1 MQVKNVNFYSG
12 ESAKTSS
19 KKELYDERGFQ
30 SVLDKQIKDVSEVK
44 NSLTLNSYVGY
55 ILSNLDISSY
65 EKSSISMAI
74 GSAIDVLDL
83 VKAYERAGRNDT
95 ERFLQYAEEE
105 RINIMKDKSKEELG
119 ELIIE
124 TASLLQSDEVLL
136 GRRIRGEIPLSKEQY
151 RAQKQDAANVLKAVY
166 KEMFG
171 VEPVVPKFSHDLS
184 RLDISGL
191 RDDSFLKSLEKS
203 KSSLDPFEFM
213 NGESSLTHTQIQ
225 EIKEMINSYE
235 RLDTEALASLLEK
248 I

>member
-1 MQVKNVNFYSG
+1 MQVKNINFYSQ
-12 ESAKTSS
+12 ESIKTSP

-30 SVLDKQIKDVSEVK
+30 SVVNKQIKDVSEVK
-44 NSLTLNSYVGY
+44 NALTLESYTIY
-55 ILSNLDISSY
+55 IVSNLDMSKY
-65 EKSSISMAI
+65 EKSSINMAI
-74 GSAIDVLDL
+74 ASAIDALSL

-95 ERFLQYAEEE
+95 ERFLEYAEQEH
-105 RINIMKDKSKEELG
+105 INIMKDKSKEELG

-124 TASLLQSDEVLL
+124 IASLLQSDEVLL

-171 VEPVVPKFSHDLS
+171 VEPDVPKFSHDLS

-191 RDDSFLKSLEKS
+191 RDDSLVKSLEKS

-213 NGESSLTHTQIQ
+213 NGESKLTQAQIQ
-225 EIKEMINSYE
+225 EIKKMINSYE
-235 RLDTEALASLLEK
+235 RLDTEALAALLKK

>member
-1 MQVKNVNFYSG
+1 M
-12 ESAKTSS
+12 
-19 KKELYDERGFQ
+19 
-30 SVLDKQIKDVSEVK
+30 
-44 NSLTLNSYVGY
+44 
-55 ILSNLDISSY
+55 SSY
-65 EKSSISMAI
+65 EKSSINMAI
-74 GSAIDVLDL
+74 GSAIGVLDL

-124 TASLLQSDEVLL
+124 AASLLQSDEVLL
-136 GRRIRGEIPLSKEQY
+136 GRRIRGEIPLSNEQY
-151 RAQKQDAANVLKAVY
+151 RAQKQDGANVLKAVY

-171 VEPVVPKFSHDLS
+171 VEAVVPKFSHDLS

>member
-1 MQVKNVNFYSG
+1 MQVKNINFYSQ
-12 ESAKTSS
+12 ESIKTSP

-44 NSLTLNSYVGY
+44 NALTLESYTAY
-55 ILSNLDISSY
+55 IISNLDMSSY
-65 EKSSISMAI
+65 EKSSINMAI
-74 GSAIDVLDL
+74 GSAIGVLDL
-83 VKAYERAGRNDT
+83 VKAYERAGRIDT
-95 ERFLQYAEEE
+95 ERFLEYAEQE
-105 RINIMKDKSKEELG
+105 RINIRKDKSKEELG

-136 GRRIRGEIPLSKEQY
+136 DRRIRGEIPLSKEQY

-191 RDDSFLKSLEKS
+191 RDDSLVKSLEKS

-235 RLDTEALASLLEK
+235 RLDTEALAALLEK

>member
-1 MQVKNVNFYSG
+1 MQVKNINFYSQ
-12 ESAKTSS
+12 ESIKTSP

-30 SVLDKQIKDVSEVK
+30 SVVNKQIKDVSEVK
-44 NSLTLNSYVGY
+44 NALTLESYTIY
-55 ILSNLDISSY
+55 IVSNLDMSKY
-65 EKSSISMAI
+65 EKSSINMAI
-74 GSAIDVLDL
+74 ASAIDALSL

-95 ERFLQYAEEE
+95 ERFLEYAEQEH
-105 RINIMKDKSKEELG
+105 INIMKDKSKEELG

-191 RDDSFLKSLEKS
+191 RDDSLVKSLEKS

-213 NGESSLTHTQIQ
+213 NGESRLTQTQIL

-235 RLDTEALASLLEK
+235 RLDTEALAALLEK

>member
-1 MQVKNVNFYSG
+1 MQVKNINFYSG
-12 ESAKTSS
+12 ESIKTSP

-44 NSLTLNSYVGY
+44 NALTLESYTAY
-55 ILSNLDISSY
+55 IVSNLDISSY
-65 EKSSISMAI
+65 EKSSINMAI
-74 GSAIDVLDL
+74 GSAIGVLDL
-83 VKAYERAGRNDT
+83 VKAYERAGRIDT

-136 GRRIRGEIPLSKEQY
+136 GRRIRGEIPLSNEQY
-151 RAQKQDAANVLKAVY
+151 RAQKQDGANVLKAVY

-171 VEPVVPKFSHDLS
+171 VEAVVPKFSHDLS

-203 KSSLDPFEFM
+203 KSSLNPFEFM

>member
-1 MQVKNVNFYSG
+1 MQVKNINFYSQ
-12 ESAKTSS
+12 ESIKTSP

-44 NSLTLNSYVGY
+44 NALTLESYTAY
-55 ILSNLDISSY
+55 IISNLDMSSY
-65 EKSSISMAI
+65 EKSSINMAI
-74 GSAIDVLDL
+74 GSAIGVLDL

-95 ERFLQYAEEE
+95 ERFLEYAEQE
-105 RINIMKDKSKEELG
+105 RINIRKDKSKEELG

-124 TASLLQSDEVLL
+124 IASLLQSDEVLM

-171 VEPVVPKFSHDLS
+171 VEPVVPEFSNDFS

-235 RLDTEALASLLEK
+235 RLDTEALAALLEK

>member
-74 GSAIDVLDL
+74 GSAIDVLSL

-151 RAQKQDAANVLKAVY
+151 RAQKQDGANVLKAVY

>member
-1 MQVKNVNFYSG
+1 MQVKNINFYSQ
-12 ESAKTSS
+12 ESIKTSP

-44 NSLTLNSYVGY
+44 NALTLESYTAY
-55 ILSNLDISSY
+55 IVSNLDMSKY
-65 EKSSISMAI
+65 EKSSINMAI
-74 GSAIDVLDL
+74 GSAIGVLDL

-95 ERFLQYAEEE
+95 ERFLEYAEEE

-124 TASLLQSDEVLL
+124 AASLLQSDEVLL

-171 VEPVVPKFSHDLS
+171 VEAVVPKFSHDLS
-184 RLDISGL
+184 RLDISSL
-191 RDDSFLKSLEKS
+191 RDDSLVKSLEKS

-213 NGESSLTHTQIQ
+213 NGESRLTQTQIL

-235 RLDTEALASLLEK
+235 RLDTKALAALLEK

>member
-1 MQVKNVNFYSG
+1 MQVKNINFYSR
-12 ESAKTSS
+12 ESAKTSP

-44 NSLTLNSYVGY
+44 NALTLESYTAY
-55 ILSNLDISSY
+55 IVSNLDMSSY
-65 EKSSISMAI
+65 EKSSINMAI
-74 GSAIDVLDL
+74 GSAIDVLSL

-124 TASLLQSDEVLL
+124 AASLLQSDEVLL

-151 RAQKQDAANVLKAVY
+151 RAQKQDGANVLKAVY

-171 VEPVVPKFSHDLS
+171 VEAVVPKFSHDLS

-203 KSSLDPFEFM
+203 KSSLNPFEFM

-235 RLDTEALASLLEK
+235 RLDTEALAALLEK